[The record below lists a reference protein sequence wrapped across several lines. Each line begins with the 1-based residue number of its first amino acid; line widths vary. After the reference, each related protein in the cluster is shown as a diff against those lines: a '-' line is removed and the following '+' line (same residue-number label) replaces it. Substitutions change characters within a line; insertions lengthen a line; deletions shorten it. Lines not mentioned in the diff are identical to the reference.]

1 MSKLVLGYWPIRGL
15 AERIRLLLEYFGLE
29 YEQVFYLESN
39 EDQWFKVDKPKM
51 LSSNPALNLPYLIHG
66 DKVISESTAI
76 LVYLCHHAKRL
87 DLLGR
92 DADEQVLLATV
103 YGIYKDF
110 HPNLSRMVYETN
122 PKDTWEDALKA
133 FGEKADVYLKKLS
146 GLLGTKEYICGGLT
160 WIDFVLADMFQALRQ
175 MSSSLFTHYPNL
187 LQLQER
193 VWALPE
199 LSKYFSSD
207 RWHDHPVNGEEARWR

>member
-15 AERIRLLLEYFGLE
+15 AERIRLLLEYFGLQ

-39 EDQWFKVDKPKM
+39 EDQWFKEDKPK
-51 LSSNPALNLPYLIHG
+51 LLASNPALNLPYLLDG

-76 LVYLCHHAKRL
+76 LIYLCHRQKRL

-92 DADEQVLLATV
+92 NAEEQVLLATAFGV
-103 YGIYKDF
+103 YKDF
-110 HPNLSRMVYETN
+110 HPNLARMVYETN
-122 PKDTWEDALKA
+122 PKDTWEEALKA
-133 FGEKADVYLKKLS
+133 FSEKADVYLKKLS
-146 GLLGTKEYICGGLT
+146 GLLDGKEYLAGGLT
-160 WIDFVLADMFQALRQ
+160 YIDFILADFFQALRQ
-175 MSSSLFTHYPNL
+175 MNPNLFTNYPNL

-199 LSKYFSSD
+199 LTGYFSSD